1 MTRASRALVPLSPLA
16 SHTLYFFQPSTGNN
30 GEREAGERVR
40 IAKEKEKMGHEQKGG
55 REKGGREE
63 GERGES
69 LDIEEEGELKRE
81 RRGGK

>member
-1 MTRASRALVPLSPLA
+1 M
-16 SHTLYFFQPSTGNN
+16 
-30 GEREAGERVR
+30 R
-40 IAKEKEKMGHEQKGG
+40 IAKEKEKMGHEQKEG
-55 REKGGREE
+55 RENGGREE